1 MAIRRSR
8 IKKFFYRTLPVTAA
22 VLLLF
27 AALFLVSNA
36 EQGSEQFDR
45 LYLWVLLLTGLCLA
59 VLLWAIAHRILS
71 LYKQVKAEKPGA
83 RLSARLVRNFLF
95 LTLPPALIVYMFSI
109 EFLNETID
117 GWFDVQVESALTDSI
132 ELGRQFLDMRTL
144 QVRNQMLRLAED
156 MSGLD
161 QVSLVRQLSRRV
173 SASGPVELAVLQTSG
188 SVDAVVNIDPGEV
201 NFNRPSDFALLQASQ
216 GGEYAAAEPYAD
228 DSLQI
233 RILVGIPGQFADTS
247 TRLLQALY
255 PLPAEFT
262 GLAANIQTEYNRYQ
276 TVAFLRDSLKNSFV
290 MILSLVLLITV
301 LLAILAAINAARRMV
316 NPISKLATATEAVAA
331 GDFER
336 ELTVETRDE
345 LGFLVHSFNLMTRA
359 LKQASS
365 EAETSRELLQR
376 ERAYLETVLGRLSS
390 GVLAFDQTS
399 ELITCNEAANK
410 ILDIPLTGLIGSELG
425 NIARSHP
432 FLMPLLQRTE
442 IELDGQHAAWRQE
455 VKLQKDDSILVLLCR
470 GSALPGEPGEDG
482 GHVVVFDDVTVL
494 NEAQREA
501 AWSEV
506 ARRLAHEVKNPLTP
520 IRLSAERLRFK
531 LMDRLEADDAA
542 MLDRSTK
549 TIMAQVDALKDL
561 VNAFGDYAKEPALNR
576 QYLAL
581 DDLVTEV
588 LELYKDIGQPNRV
601 TLDLASRDSRILADP
616 GRIRQLLH
624 NLLQNAQEALEG
636 KENPKIVLRTRTIET
651 DNKRWVQMQVEDNG
665 PGVNMDVIDQPFEPY
680 LTTKQ
685 GGTGLGLAICRK
697 IVQEHGGRIEL
708 DNIEPNGARASVIFP
723 EAVDKTKNGRT
734 S

>member
-8 IKKFFYRTLPVTAA
+8 LKKFFYRTLPVTAA
-22 VLLLF
+22 VLLLL

-59 VLLWAIAHRILS
+59 VLVWAIVHRIYS
-71 LYKQVKAEKPGA
+71 LYKQVREEKPGA

-95 LTLPPALIVYMFSI
+95 LTLPPALIVYMFSL

-117 GWFDVQVESALTDSI
+117 GWFDVQVESALSDSI
-132 ELGRQFLDMRTL
+132 EMGRQFLDMRTL

-156 MSGLD
+156 MTGLD
-161 QVSLVRQLSRRV
+161 QASLVRQLSRRV
-173 SASGPVELAVLQTSG
+173 SASGPVELAVMQGSG
-188 SVDAVVNIDPGEV
+188 AVEAVVNIDPGAV
-201 NFNRPSDFALLQASQ
+201 NFDRPSDFALLQATQ
-216 GGEYAAAEPYAD
+216 GGEYAAAEPYGD
-228 DSLQI
+228 NGLQI
-233 RILVGIPGQFADTS
+233 RILVALPGQFTGAS
-247 TRLLQALY
+247 ARLLQALY
-255 PLPAEFT
+255 PLPDEFT

-276 TVAFLRDSLKNSFV
+276 TVAYLRNSLKNSFV
-290 MILSLVLLITV
+290 LILSLVLLITV
-301 LLAILAAINAARRMV
+301 LLAILVAINAARRMV
-316 NPISKLATATEAVAA
+316 NPISKLAAATEAVAA

-359 LKQASS
+359 LKKASS

-390 GVLAFDQTS
+390 GVLAFNQAS
-399 ELITCNEAANK
+399 ELITCNDAANK

-455 VKLQKDDSILVLLCR
+455 IKLQKDDSILVLLCR
-470 GSALPGEPGEDG
+470 GSALPGEPGEGG

-531 LMDRLEADDAA
+531 LMDRLQPEDAA
-542 MLDRSTK
+542 MLDRSTR

-576 QYLAL
+576 QYLGL
-581 DDLVTEV
+581 DKLVTDV
-588 LELYKDIGQPNRV
+588 LELYQDMEKPNKV
-601 TLDLASRDSRILADP
+601 SLDLDSGDSRILADP
-616 GRIRQLLH
+616 GRLRQLLH
-624 NLLQNAQEALEG
+624 NLLQNAQEALQG
-636 KENPKIVLRTRTIET
+636 KNNPSIEVRTRVVDI
-651 DNKRWVQMQVEDNG
+651 DDKRWVQMQVEDNG
-665 PGVNMDVIDQPFEPY
+665 PGVNMDIIDQPFEPY
-680 LTTKQ
+680 LTTKK

-708 DNIEPNGARASVIFP
+708 ENIEPNGARATVFFP
-723 EAVDKTKNGRT
+723 EAMEKSNKASR

>member
-8 IKKFFYRTLPVTAA
+8 VKKFFYRTLPVTAA
-22 VLLLF
+22 LLLLF

-45 LYLWVLLLTGLCLA
+45 LYFWVLLLTGLCLT
-59 VLLWAIAHRILS
+59 VLVWAITHRIYS
-71 LYKQVKAEKPGA
+71 LHKQVKEEKPGA
-83 RLSARLVRNFLF
+83 RLSARLVRNFLI
-95 LTLPPALIVYMFSI
+95 LTLPPALMVYLFSL

-161 QVSLVRQLSRRV
+161 QTTLVRQLSRRV
-173 SASGPVELAVLQTSG
+173 SASGPVELAVLQSNGT
-188 SVDAVVNIDPGEV
+188 VDAMVNIDPGVV
-201 NFNRPSDFALLQASQ
+201 NFDRPSDFALLQASQ
-216 GGEYAAAEPYAD
+216 SGEYAAAEPYAAD
-228 DSLQI
+228 NLQI
-233 RILVGIPGQFADTS
+233 RILVGIPGQFTEAS
-247 TRLLQALY
+247 GRMLQALY
-255 PLPAEFT
+255 PLPDEFT

-276 TVAFLRDSLKNSFV
+276 TVAYLRDSLKNSFV
-290 MILSLVLLITV
+290 LILSLVLLITV
-301 LLAILAAINAARRMV
+301 LLAILAAINVARRMV

-359 LKQASS
+359 LKKASS
-365 EAETSRELLQR
+365 EAATSRELLER
-376 ERAYLETVLGRLSS
+376 EQAYLETVLGRLSS
-390 GVLAFDQTS
+390 GVLAFNQGR
-399 ELITCNEAANK
+399 ELITCNEAASK
-410 ILDIPLTGLIGSELG
+410 ILDIPLTNQIGSELG
-425 NIARSHP
+425 KIARSHP

-442 IELDGQHAAWRQE
+442 VELDGQHAAWRQE
-455 VKLQKDDSILVLLCR
+455 IKLQKDDGILVLLCR
-470 GSALPGEPGEDG
+470 GSALPGEPGENG

-531 LMDRLEADDAA
+531 LLERLEPDDAA
-542 MLDRSTK
+542 MLDRSTQ

-576 QYLAL
+576 QYLGL
-581 DDLVTEV
+581 DELVTDV
-588 LELYKDIGQPNRV
+588 LDLYQDIDKPNKVSLELNSP
-601 TLDLASRDSRILADP
+601 DSRILADP
-616 GRIRQLLH
+616 GRLRQLLH
-624 NLLQNAQEALEG
+624 NLLQNAQEALQGNEKPRIMVRTG
-636 KENPKIVLRTRTIET
+636 VVELDDKI
-651 DNKRWVQMQVEDNG
+651 WVEMQVEDNG
-665 PGVNMDVIDQPFEPY
+665 PGVNLDVIDQPFEPY

-708 DNIEPNGARASVIFP
+708 DNIEPTGARARVIFP
-723 EAVDKTKNGRT
+723 EATDKSEKAG
-734 S
+734 SQ